1 LLTKKQ
7 FEFVKEN
14 YPNDNEHPKPL
25 EDWKNE
31 NGIK

>member
-1 LLTKKQ
+1 MLTQKQ

-14 YPNDNEHPKPL
+14 YPNDNEHPKTL
-25 EDWKNE
+25 EDWENE